1 LTDAGSTLAPVEG
14 SVEADALALP
24 WPAEFGLG
32 LRHGPERR
40 HGDRRQRTRLE
51 SDRRR
56 SERRRARLRTLLL
69 AAATSL
75 FAHRGA
81 GIQPKPG
88 ISVAINEFRPVPPD
102 EAYEHLIQEAAST
115 YDLDPALIRAVMQ
128 TESAFD
134 PTVVSRVGAQGLM
147 QLMPKLAEE
156 MGVRDSFDPRENIM
170 GGARYLRELLDRF
183 RGNVKLALASY
194 NAGPT
199 AVARYGRVP
208 PFRETQR
215 YVKQIQGLIA
225 RDHADAN
232 N

>member
-1 LTDAGSTLAPVEG
+1 M
-14 SVEADALALP
+14 
-24 WPAEFGLG
+24 
-32 LRHGPERR
+32 RRGPERR
-40 HGDRRQRTRLE
+40 HDDRRGRPRLQP
-51 SDRRR
+51 DRRR
-56 SERRRARLRTLLL
+56 SERRKARLRTLLL
-69 AAATSL
+69 AAATTL

-81 GIQPKPG
+81 GISPRPG
-88 ISVAINEFRPVPPD
+88 VSVSIDAFRPVPPD
-102 EAYEHLIQEAAST
+102 EAYEDLIQEAAGT

-128 TESAFD
+128 TESSFN

-147 QLMPKLAEE
+147 QLMPALAEE

-183 RGNVKLALASY
+183 RGNVRLALASY

-199 AVARYGRVP
+199 AVAKYGRVP

-215 YVKQIQGLIA
+215 YVKQIQHLIA
-225 RDHADAN
+225 RDHADGN

>member
-1 LTDAGSTLAPVEG
+1 
-14 SVEADALALP
+14 
-24 WPAEFGLG
+24 
-32 LRHGPERR
+32 
-40 HGDRRQRTRLE
+40 
-51 SDRRR
+51 
-56 SERRRARLRTLLL
+56 LRTLLL
-69 AAATSL
+69 AAATTL

-81 GIQPKPG
+81 GISPKPG
-88 ISVAINEFRPVPPD
+88 VSVSISEFRPVPPD
-102 EAYEHLIQEAAST
+102 EAYEDLIQEAAGT

-128 TESAFD
+128 TESSFN

-147 QLMPKLAEE
+147 QLMPALAEE

-183 RGNVKLALASY
+183 RGNVRLALASY

-199 AVARYGRVP
+199 AVAKYGRVP
-208 PFRETQR
+208 PYRETQR
-215 YVKQIQGLIA
+215 YVKQIQHLIA

>member
-1 LTDAGSTLAPVEG
+1 
-14 SVEADALALP
+14 VEADALALP
-24 WPAEFGLG
+24 ASAAEPGLG
-32 LRHGPERR
+32 LRLGADRR
-40 HGDRRQRTRLE
+40 NGDRRRQERLQP
-51 SDRRR
+51 DRRR
-56 SERRRARLRTLLL
+56 SERRKARLRTLLL
-69 AAATSL
+69 AAATTL

-88 ISVAINEFRPVPPD
+88 ISVSIDEFRPLPPD
-102 EAYEHLIQEAAST
+102 EAYEDLIQEAASS
-115 YDLDPALIRAVMQ
+115 YNLDPALIRAVMQ
-128 TESAFD
+128 TESAFN
-134 PTVVSRVGAQGLM
+134 PMVVSRVGAQGLM
-147 QLMPKLAEE
+147 QLMPALAEE
-156 MGVRDSFDPRENIM
+156 MGVRDSFDPRDNIM

-183 RGNVKLALASY
+183 RGNLRLALASY

>member
-1 LTDAGSTLAPVEG
+1 M
-14 SVEADALALP
+14 EADALALP
-24 WPAEFGLG
+24 APAEFGLG
-32 LRHGPERR
+32 LRHGLDRRHAERR
-40 HGDRRQRTRLE
+40 YGTRLQ

-69 AAATSL
+69 AAATTL

-88 ISVAINEFRPVPPD
+88 VSVSIDEFRPVPPD
-102 EAYEHLIQEAAST
+102 EAYEDLIQEAAMA
-115 YDLDPALIRAVMQ
+115 YRLDPALIRAVMQ
-128 TESAFD
+128 TESAFN
-134 PTVVSRVGAQGLM
+134 PNAVSRVGAQGLM
-147 QLMPKLAEE
+147 QLMPALAEE

-170 GGARYLRELLDRF
+170 GGARYLRELLGRF
-183 RGNVKLALASY
+183 RGNVRLALASY

-225 RDHADAN
+225 RDHADSAN
-232 N
+232 D

>member
-1 LTDAGSTLAPVEG
+1 
-14 SVEADALALP
+14 VEADALALP
-24 WPAEFGLG
+24 ASAVEPGLG
-32 LRHGPERR
+32 LRRGPDRR
-40 HGDRRQRTRLE
+40 HEDRRHRPRLQP
-51 SDRRR
+51 DRRR
-56 SERRRARLRTLLL
+56 SERRKARLRTLLL
-69 AAATSL
+69 AAATTL

-81 GIQPKPG
+81 GIAPRPG
-88 ISVAINEFRPVPPD
+88 VSVSIDEFRPVPPD
-102 EAYEHLIQEAAST
+102 EAYEDLIQEAAGT

-128 TESAFD
+128 TESSFN

-147 QLMPKLAEE
+147 QLMPALAEE

-183 RGNVKLALASY
+183 RGNVRLALASY

-199 AVARYGRVP
+199 AVAKYGRVP

-215 YVKQIQGLIA
+215 YVKQIQHLIA
-225 RDHADAN
+225 RDHADGN

>member
-1 LTDAGSTLAPVEG
+1 VD
-14 SVEADALALP
+14 ADALALP
-24 WPAEFGLG
+24 APVEFGLG
-32 LRHGPERR
+32 LRHGLDRRHADRR
-40 HGDRRQRTRLE
+40 HGTRLQ

-69 AAATSL
+69 AAATTL

-88 ISVAINEFRPVPPD
+88 VSVSIEDFRPVPPD
-102 EAYEHLIQEAAST
+102 EAYEDLIQEAAMA
-115 YDLDPALIRAVMQ
+115 YRLDPALIRAVMQ

-147 QLMPKLAEE
+147 QLMPKLAES
-156 MGVRDSFDPRENIM
+156 MGVQDSFDPRENIM

-183 RGNVKLALASY
+183 RGNVRLALASY

-225 RDHADAN
+225 RDHADSAN
-232 N
+232 D